1 MRVMLRTKRVI
12 DAATLVVS
20 LVESIKMIVMLLII
34 MTILRIDNF
43 IL

>member
-34 MTILRIDNF
+34 MTMLRIDNSM
-43 IL
+43 L